1 MLIHGQIRVSNPSL
15 SRKCLIK
22 SQKSIKYS
30 GGLDDILSQLLHF
43 CEENQLPIVFA
54 LGRRALGRACG
65 KFVPVSIV
73 GIFDHSGCEENFHK
87 MMVLVQDARDRYQK
101 LVGTVARDIE
111 TEKERVQEA
120 RDAQVDE
127 QINMDKHNSS
137 VTENGENKIVQ
148 NGEVSAESP
157 ASPVVENGELP
168 DLNKENFS
176 TLKGGPLTPDVGRKS
191 YQQHSRNASA
201 ASGISICS
209 YVSQPASDRDW
220 KEFIQ
225 DSEDEHPTSSPTP
238 PTDPGA
244 LVKPPAEIQQNIV
257 LENGET

>member
-1 MLIHGQIRVSNPSL
+1 MHRTFFLTKMLFL
-15 SRKCLIK
+15 
-22 SQKSIKYS
+22 

-73 GIFDHSGCEENFHK
+73 GIFDHSGCEETFHK

-111 TEKERVQEA
+111 SEKERVQEA

-127 QINMDKHNSS
+127 QMNIDKHNMNSTLNAGDDS
-137 VTENGENKIVQ
+137 ISHHQ
-148 NGEVSAESP
+148 NGSQVEDDTINDTT
-157 ASPVVENGELP
+157 VVENGVEP
-168 DLNKENFS
+168 SDLTKES
-176 TLKGGPLTPDVGRKS
+176 LSVLKGLTQEGRKS

-201 ASGISICS
+201 ASGISMCS
-209 YVSQPASDRDW
+209 FVSQPVSDRDW
-220 KEFIQ
+220 KEFVQ
-225 DSEDEHPTSSPTP
+225 DAEYEHNPSPPLTLDDKSAP
-238 PTDPGA
+238 
-244 LVKPPAEIQQNIV
+244 LVKSSQPSDLQSNIV